1 MVAAMFA
8 RSGVDLAFAVSFIVL
23 MVAAATLDVRCRRIP
38 NALVLAT
45 LLIGVLFAT
54 VSVGLRDGTLRV
66 LEGAGMGL
74 GVWIP
79 FWALG
84 MIGAGDVKFFAA
96 ASAWLGPRLALDA
109 ALMSALMGGV
119 LGVSWLI
126 WRAYSKTVALP
137 QLDRDGTERQTE
149 REGSTGG
156 RDAGRRSATLP
167 YGLAMAMGLAMT
179 EWFAYVIH

>member
-23 MVAAATLDVRCRRIP
+23 MVAAATLDVECRRIP
-38 NALVLAT
+38 NALVLAI
-45 LLIGVLFAT
+45 LLIGVLFALYGRT
-54 VSVGLRDGTLRV
+54 RDGTLRV

-109 ALMSALMGGV
+109 ALHVGARGRSARRLVADLAGV
-119 LGVSWLI
+119 LEDCGPATA
-126 WRAYSKTVALP
+126 RP
-137 QLDRDGTERQTE
+137 
-149 REGSTGG
+149 
-156 RDAGRRSATLP
+156 RRNRTCRP
-167 YGLAMAMGLAMT
+167 N
-179 EWFAYVIH
+179 